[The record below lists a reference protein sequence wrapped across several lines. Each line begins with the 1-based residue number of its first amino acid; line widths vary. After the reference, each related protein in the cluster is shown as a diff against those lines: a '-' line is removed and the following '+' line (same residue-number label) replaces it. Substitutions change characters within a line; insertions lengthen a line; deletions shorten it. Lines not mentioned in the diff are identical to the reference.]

1 MVDLNLILPPLVA
14 VVVVADLISGYV
26 GPGESLEHVC
36 RERVID

>member
-1 MVDLNLILPPLVA
+1 MVDLNLLILTLVA

-36 RERVID
+36 RE